1 MKTKTYQI
9 EPRLAINAIQEV
21 SEYFM
26 LTMVETY
33 EFHFFGRCIFK
44 YKSLPSEIVWSKD
57 IEFLIEKK
65 KHLEGVWIITSF

>member
-1 MKTKTYQI
+1 MMKTKTYQI

-26 LTMVETY
+26 LVMNVHY
-33 EFHFFGRCIFK
+33 EFKLFGFTILSFND
-44 YKSLPSEIVWSKD
+44 LPSDIIWSKD

-65 KHLEGVWIITSF
+65 KHLESGK